1 MNLPLKTMRVETED
15 LMLLFWSALFIVGR
29 VVRWANWEGSEV
41 VRWEMWESSKVA
53 RWERWESGEVGKVGG
68 SWFYSR
74 VGDVG

>member
-1 MNLPLKTMRVETED
+1 MRVETED

-29 VVRWANWEGSEV
+29 VVWENWEGSEV
-41 VRWEMWESSKVA
+41 ARWEMWESSKVA

-74 VGDVG
+74 VEDIG